1 MSIQSKRCWSH
12 FDFIHLIEKNLSTK
26 EYVFP
31 PFAENAVR
39 SKETICGFEVRM
51 TSRVPLG
58 CVDESELIVEDKVA
72 ASLGQKLEN
81 LDEAFRRIIIGL
93 REWSVTESLFV

>member
-1 MSIQSKRCWSH
+1 
-12 FDFIHLIEKNLSTK
+12 
-26 EYVFP
+26 
-31 PFAENAVR
+31 
-39 SKETICGFEVRM
+39 M

-72 ASLGQKLEN
+72 TSLGQKLEN

-93 REWSVTESLFV
+93 REWSVTESLSAQLIAYLQLARNHDQDATLLT